1 MSMDKAEI
9 VMYQPENKGE
19 IVLYQPNG
27 TLKLEVRLE
36 YENVW
41 LTQAQ
46 MVTLFGRD
54 QSVISKHISNI
65 FKEGELEKNSV
76 YAKFAYTA
84 ADGKVY
90 EVEHY
95 NLDVI
100 ISVGYRVKSVQGTQ
114 FRIWANRILKE
125 YVLRGYALNNRVDR
139 LEKRVTKTEEKID
152 FFVKTAL
159 PPLQGV
165 FFEGEIFDAYLF
177 VSKLI
182 KSAKKTIILI
192 DNYIDESVLE
202 LLSKRQSKVSAEI
215 YTKRITAQLHLDL
228 QKHNT
233 QYAPI
238 TISTSDKFH
247 DRFLIIDQT
256 VYHIGASI
264 KDLGKKLFA
273 FSKMELN
280 YKELLYK

>member
-1 MSMDKAEI
+1 MDKSEI

-65 FKEGELEKNSV
+65 FKEGELEKKSV

-238 TISTSDKFH
+238 TISTSDKFN

-256 VYHIGASI
+256 VYLIGASI
-264 KDLGKKLFA
+264 KDLWKKLFA